1 MTSFSKASR
10 WQIFAILAVGVF
22 CVSTAAIF
30 IRLSLAAVGQPSVG
44 FSLLLAASR
53 LAIASVVLIPTWRQF
68 QPSTY
73 QPGGIL
79 YSSLSGF
86 LLASHFATWI
96 TSLSYT
102 SIAASTTL
110 VTTNPIWVALLSW
123 WWFREKLSMSTLIGI
138 AITLVGSISIGLQGA
153 TGDAIGQNPALGN
166 GLALV
171 GSWAFSLHF
180 LLGRAAQRRGI
191 NIRQHVAIAYS
202 TAALILLP
210 LPLFFGSSYLGLP
223 MQIYGWIVLMALV
236 PQLLG
241 HTSLNW
247 AVHHISPTLVTL
259 VILLEPISSSVLGYL
274 VFGEVPGTGVLI
286 GAILILMGVA
296 IAAAGSRNA

>member
-1 MTSFSKASR
+1 MTSFSKAPR
-10 WQIFAILAVGVF
+10 WQVFAILAVGVF

-30 IRLSLAAVGQPSVG
+30 IRLALAAVGQPSVG
-44 FSLLLAASR
+44 FSLVLAASR
-53 LAIASVVLIPTWRQF
+53 LALASVVLIPTWQQF

-79 YSSLSGF
+79 YSLMSGF
-86 LLASHFATWI
+86 LLAIHFATWI

-123 WWFREKLSMSTLIGI
+123 LWFREKLSISTFIGI
-138 AITLVGSISIGLQGA
+138 VITLVGSINIGMQGA
-153 TGDAIGQNPALGN
+153 TSDAIGQNPALGN

-180 LLGRAAQRRGI
+180 LLGRTAQRRGI
-191 NIRQHVAIAYS
+191 NIRQHVAIAYT
-202 TAALILLP
+202 TAALILVP
-210 LPLFFGSSYLGLP
+210 LPLFLGSSYLGHP
-223 MQIYGWIVLMALV
+223 IQIYGWMILMALV
-236 PQLLG
+236 PQLMG

-259 VILLEPISSSVLGYL
+259 VILIEPISSSVLGYL
-274 VFGEVPGTGVLI
+274 VFGEVPGSHVLV
-286 GAILILMGVA
+286 GASLILLGVA
-296 IAAAGSRNA
+296 IAAIGSRNA

>member
-1 MTSFSKASR
+1 MTSFSKAPR
-10 WQIFAILAVGVF
+10 WQVFAILAVGVF

-30 IRLSLAAVGQPSVG
+30 IRLALAAVGQPSVG
-44 FSLLLAASR
+44 FSLVLAASR
-53 LAIASVVLIPTWRQF
+53 LALASVVLIPTWKQF

-79 YSSLSGF
+79 YSLMSGF
-86 LLASHFATWI
+86 LLAIHFATWI

-102 SIAASTTL
+102 SIAASTTI

-123 WWFREKLSMSTLIGI
+123 LWFREKLSISTFIGI
-138 AITLVGSISIGLQGA
+138 VITLVGSINIGMQGA
-153 TGDAIGQNPALGN
+153 TSDAIGQNPDLGN

-180 LLGRAAQRRGI
+180 LLGRTAQRRGI
-191 NIRQHVAIAYS
+191 NIRQHVAIAYT
-202 TAALILLP
+202 TAALILVP
-210 LPLFFGSSYLGLP
+210 LPLFLGSSYLGHP
-223 MQIYGWIVLMALV
+223 IQIYGWMILMALV
-236 PQLLG
+236 PQLMG

-259 VILLEPISSSVLGYL
+259 VILIEPISSSVLGYL
-274 VFGEVPGTGVLI
+274 VFGEVPGSHVLV
-286 GAILILMGVA
+286 GASLILLGVA
-296 IAAAGSRNA
+296 IAAIGSRNA